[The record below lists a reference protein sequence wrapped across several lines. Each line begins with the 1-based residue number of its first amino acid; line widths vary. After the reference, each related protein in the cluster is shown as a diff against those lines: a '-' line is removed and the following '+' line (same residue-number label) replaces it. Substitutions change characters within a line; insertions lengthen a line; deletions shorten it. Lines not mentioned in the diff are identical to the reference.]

1 MNEKIRRYINVLQY
15 YKKKKTKQTEI
26 LLFGKKHKISKSV
39 FEMYY
44 KKKAKKQLAL
54 LYALKYNKNFV
65 TNNKKLQ
72 MKRHQEELERDID
85 NFEEHQ
91 Y

>member
-1 MNEKIRRYINVLQY
+1 MSYNITKR
-15 YKKKKTKQTEI
+15 KKPNKQRFCYSVKNTKSR
-26 LLFGKKHKISKSV
+26 KVYSKCTT
-39 FEMYY
+39 